1 MTTVTQLTQALQ
13 EVFTTTADALARRT
27 GFVQRTSKLTGALF
41 AQTLVVI
48 AQRGSGRDLAG
59 SRGHEGGFCIS
70 PRKGAVS
77 CFCSRSDQALS

>member
-41 AQTLVVI
+41 AQTLVFGWLFNPQASLDGLAQVAAAVGVTIVI
-48 AQRGSGRDLAG
+48 WAS
-59 SRGHEGGFCIS
+59 SRCGYA
-70 PRKGAVS
+70 PR
-77 CFCSRSDQALS
+77 